1 MLLSQL
7 PSSPCSFDSTV
18 TSPDN
23 LDDTCSWD
31 KDRSSKEFG
40 GWVVSGP
47 RKRKNRSKEHL
58 SSGIYDETKTK
69 PDKSSSK
76 LQTSNIYYKRYRV
89 DPLEGTFKHHQNIEQ
104 YMQLYR
110 ETTTLCFKQ
119 KTLNELTAMY
129 STALDINSRRM
140 ERKHSKKSLKD
151 TAARVHNIPTIMDTV
166 QMPKIEFVDVTDIFN
181 KNRRTK
187 DYKELNDND
196 KGHTINGYTYNLD
209 PDVVSKWDGTCH
221 MEEYISHPLTIP
233 PITSRSEGGVP
244 LMLLPTAPSI
254 PHRIQHNTHTNQ
266 MSSQSPIAQASF
278 MCNAYMNK
286 NVVCPVHRLIHRK
299 SSLLINNGRVRSQME
314 LSSSP
319 DEHIK
324 VTLPGIPKRRYNSQV
339 KRLKALRESHPIIG
353 LQESSSQPPNT
364 PEGSTPQLSSP
375 SVRDEGEEEADERIN
390 QLLNTARSPSNP
402 CDRISKVL
410 QQQQQQLRR
419 PVPSMQLPVTALLQ
433 YNPDSNSISK
443 SRHVKKPLVLRSHSR
458 ALQSKKKSKDTPKPK
473 PDVKQ
478 LKNYEKEYERFF
490 GDVLESKGRTR
501 QRKHFQSMSCKLN
514 SKKALS

>member
-129 STALDINSRRM
+129 STALDINS
-140 ERKHSKKSLKD
+140 
-151 TAARVHNIPTIMDTV
+151 
-166 QMPKIEFVDVTDIFN
+166 
-181 KNRRTK
+181 
-187 DYKELNDND
+187 D

>member
-129 STALDINSRRM
+129 STALDI
-140 ERKHSKKSLKD
+140 
-151 TAARVHNIPTIMDTV
+151 
-166 QMPKIEFVDVTDIFN
+166 
-181 KNRRTK
+181 NRRTK

>member
-129 STALDINSRRM
+129 STALDIN
-140 ERKHSKKSLKD
+140 
-151 TAARVHNIPTIMDTV
+151 
-166 QMPKIEFVDVTDIFN
+166 
-181 KNRRTK
+181 RRTK

-254 PHRIQHNTHTNQ
+254 PHRIQHNTHTNQQ